1 MGNADGK
8 EGALFGGLL
17 ADFRQ
22 PCQVAPNQEVVLQPI
37 GHGFGVF
44 GINKFEGA
52 LFGFF
57 QKWDEFFKAAV

>member
-1 MGNADGK
+1 MGNTDGK

-22 PCQVAPNQEVVLQPI
+22 PCLVAADQEIVFQPI
-37 GHGFGVF
+37 GHGFGVL
-44 GINKFEGA
+44 GINTFEGA

-57 QKWDEFFKAAV
+57 